1 MSNETPHITPT
12 FEHII
17 KKEVRNFKTGEIC
30 YMEGG
35 LEMTFS
41 DEDVQ
46 AITRICS
53 QDEVYDMTFRYR
65 MAGKP
70 YTEEKARN
78 FITRLQAG
86 WRDQTRFTFIVRNS
100 NNEIIGTIDIK
111 SPDLDG
117 AEIGYWSDKNSSG
130 FMTNALNE
138 LVLVAAQAGYRT
150 LHAKVLTH
158 NTKSTNLL
166 ERVGFVKR
174 DGVVMIDG
182 GEYNEFDKTI

>member
-1 MSNETPHITPT
+1 MNEKTPHITPT

-30 YMEGG
+30 HMEGG

-53 QDEVYDMTFRYR
+53 QDEVYDMIFSRR

-70 YTEEKARN
+70 YTEEKARS
-78 FITRLQAG
+78 FISRLQAG
-86 WRDQTRFTFIVRNS
+86 WRDQTLFTFIVRNS
-100 NNEIIGTIDIK
+100 NNEIIGSIDIK

-138 LVLVAAQAGYRT
+138 LMFVAAQAGYRT

-158 NTKSTNLL
+158 NTKSANLL

-174 DGVVMIDG
+174 GEMVMMDGL
-182 GEYNEFDKTI
+182 EYNEFDKTM